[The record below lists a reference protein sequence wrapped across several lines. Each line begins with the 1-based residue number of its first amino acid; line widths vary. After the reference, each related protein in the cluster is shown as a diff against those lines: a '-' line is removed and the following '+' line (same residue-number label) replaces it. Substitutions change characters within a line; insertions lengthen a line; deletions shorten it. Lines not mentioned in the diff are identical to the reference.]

1 VVQDAA
7 HELVGGLAQ
16 VELVR
21 VVGEGVAVLVEQRD
35 VTVHA
40 RAVDVGDRFG
50 HERRVQVVLAR
61 DRADDGAERR
71 DVVRGRERVVVLEV
85 DLVLPLRDL
94 VVGRLDLEA
103 HLL

>member
-1 VVQDAA
+1 
-7 HELVGGLAQ
+7 
-16 VELVR
+16 
-21 VVGEGVAVLVEQRD
+21 
-35 VTVHA
+35 
-40 RAVDVGDRFG
+40 
-50 HERRVQVVLAR
+50 VQVVLAR